1 MVSTLFQS
9 DIFVQIVLP
18 FILIFTVIFAI
29 LEKAKILGE
38 DKKQID
44 AIVSFAIALIFV
56 SYSYATGVISK
67 LMPFLGISAV
77 VILIFMILFA
87 FVSAGKEGGFELSQG
102 LKITFGVLIGIGVII
117 AVIWATG
124 AWDKVYG
131 FFSGSDERNTTLWAT
146 IFVVIAIVVA
156 VVVAFKGE
164 GTSTTTTKTT

>member
-1 MVSTLFQS
+1 MEPTLFQS
-9 DIFVQIVLP
+9 DIFAQIILP

-87 FVSAGKEGGFELSQG
+87 FVSAGKEGFEMSKG
-102 LKITFGVLIGIGVII
+102 LKITFGVLIGIGLII
-117 AVIWATG
+117 VVIWATG
-124 AWDKVYG
+124 AWDAVYG
-131 FFSGSDERNTTLWAT
+131 FFSGSDERTTTLWAT

-164 GTSTTTTKTT
+164 GSSAPAKTG